1 MCKRLKAMFLWQLE
15 QGGGTV
21 PELAQGGN
29 LSRKFDGFG
38 NPVRIYDE
46 SRVRLVYYPLQKKG

>member
-1 MCKRLKAMFLWQLE
+1 MFLWQLE

-21 PELAQGGN
+21 PELAQGSN
-29 LSRKFDGFG
+29 LPRKFHRFG

>member
-1 MCKRLKAMFLWQLE
+1 MFLWQLE

-46 SRVRLVYYPLQKKG
+46 SRVRLVYCPLQKKG